1 MINEIQTEKDFS
13 EQLIKGKITELVF
26 ERMFRTVGHFTVI
39 PFGYENTLPEIVQY
53 QHLAK
58 YPQVFDTIKTA
69 PDFAIVSHD
78 RSEVFLV
85 EVKYRT
91 GHTDKAILE
100 LAGEIQ
106 KKWKLV
112 RLFLATPSGFYFDSC
127 SNIIKNEGKISTLGP
142 QWVNDEVQKEYLELL
157 NQFII
162 RPN

>member
-1 MINEIQTEKDFS
+1 MVNDPQSEKNFS
-13 EQLIKGKITELVF
+13 EQLIKGRITELVF
-26 ERMFRTVGHFTVI
+26 ERMFRKVGHFTVI

-85 EVKYRT
+85 EVKYRSE
-91 GHTDKAILE
+91 HTDISIKE
-100 LAGEIQ
+100 LAENIQ

-112 RLFLATPSGFYFDSC
+112 RLFLATPDGFFFDSC
-127 SNIIKNEGKISTLGP
+127 SNIIKNDGKISPLGS
-142 QWVNDEVQKEYLELL
+142 QWVDNNTQSEYQGLL
-157 NQFII
+157 NQFIKKM
-162 RPN
+162 